1 MILACGAL
9 MRHAA
14 DLYGNRFERAS
25 RAIYEGALETV
36 AAGVRTPD
44 LGGHAGTTEF
54 TSRVVDRVATKL
66 DVWTSLGS

>member
-1 MILACGAL
+1 MILACGAVL
-9 MRHAA
+9 RHAA
-14 DLYGNRFERAS
+14 DRTEPQAERAS

-54 TSRVVDRVATKL
+54 TDAVVERVADEARYL
-66 DVWTSLGS
+66 VVARL